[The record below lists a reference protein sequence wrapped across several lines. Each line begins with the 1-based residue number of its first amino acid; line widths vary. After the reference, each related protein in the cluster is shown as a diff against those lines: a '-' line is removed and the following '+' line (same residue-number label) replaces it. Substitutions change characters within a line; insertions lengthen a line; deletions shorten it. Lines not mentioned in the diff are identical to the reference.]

1 MVEFCLNATDDQG
14 MNNQNKG
21 NQEYEIPGGVVLPE
35 GVELPKIR
43 PERWKDVFKNANSFK
58 EAWYHPDPFQ
68 RAMWRAGIRKEL
80 LKMKM
85 QRVMQKILRSNM
97 PAGRRCV
104 KCKWVFEVERNGVF
118 RARLVACGYSQIPG
132 VDFQEV
138 YAPVVSDVTVRV
150 LLVIMLVLQLSHL
163 IIDVETAFLHGVL
176 GPGEEIY
183 MECPEGIPHTE
194 DEVTL
199 LTKTIY
205 GLVQSGR
212 TY

>member
-1 MVEFCLNATDDQG
+1 
-14 MNNQNKG
+14 
-21 NQEYEIPGGVVLPE
+21 
-35 GVELPKIR
+35 
-43 PERWKDVFKNANSFK
+43 
-58 EAWYHPDPFQ
+58 
-68 RAMWRAGIRKEL
+68 
-80 LKMKM
+80 MKM

-176 GPGEEIY
+176 GLGEEIY

-194 DEVTL
+194 DEVML

>member
-1 MVEFCLNATDDQG
+1 M
-14 MNNQNKG
+14 
-21 NQEYEIPGGVVLPE
+21 
-35 GVELPKIR
+35 
-43 PERWKDVFKNANSFK
+43 FKNANSFK

-138 YAPVVSDVTVRV
+138 YAPVFSDVTVRV

-176 GPGEEIY
+176 GLGEEIY